1 MTLTDY
7 QIQAKRTCPSL
18 GSKEVD
24 ILHMKRGVFTECAEI
39 IDALKKRDAY
49 GKTLDIVNI
58 IEEIGDLCWYVTNWC
73 TFENQTFKAR
83 GSVWVIEKTE
93 QDVDFLIDRIIVES
107 KEDVVDFDDIVDR
120 IYDLCKVFYVEL
132 EHCLEKN
139 IEKLKIRYPEKFDAE
154 KALNRNLEAE
164 YKVLQ

>member
-58 IEEIGDLCWYVTNWC
+58 IEEIGDLCWYVANWC
-73 TFENQTFKAR
+73 TFENQVFKPR
-83 GSVWVIEKTE
+83 GSVWVVEKTG
-93 QDVDFLIDRIIVES
+93 QDIDFLIERIIVES
-107 KEDVVDFDDIVDR
+107 KEDVVDFEDIVDR
-120 IYDLCKVFYVEL
+120 IYDLCNIFYVEL
-132 EHCLEKN
+132 ERCLEKN
-139 IEKLKIRYPEKFDAE
+139 IEKLKVRYPEKFDAE
-154 KALNRNLEAE
+154 KAINRDLDAE